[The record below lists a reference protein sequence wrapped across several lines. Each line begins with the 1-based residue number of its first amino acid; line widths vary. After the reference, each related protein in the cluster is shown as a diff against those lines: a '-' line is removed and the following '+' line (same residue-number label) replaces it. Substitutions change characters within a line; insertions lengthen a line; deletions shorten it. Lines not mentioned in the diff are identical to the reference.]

1 MDVPDAILLMGDEQW
16 QEIKSRLTAKF
27 NKMMKGLFRQKG
39 AQLDIN
45 ILASDEAQ
53 DFITTHAGILDAGF
67 QKVEMSDKMRE
78 RLTRS
83 NYIFS
88 GIKTFHELNEAF
100 PSMLDENGN
109 KKPFERFL
117 NDVQKINGTYNA
129 NYLHAEYNFVQAS
142 ATMAAKWE
150 QFSEDGDRYN
160 LQYRTAKDDKV
171 RPEHA
176 ALDGVTLPMSDTFW
190 ETYYPPNG
198 WNCFLPN
205 TPVLTANGWKH
216 IASIKKGDL
225 VIGGSGEFREV
236 TATLSRPFEGD
247 LVTIITKGAESTCTP
262 NHRFCTRRGWVAAEN
277 LHKGDIIIQVGE
289 RSPLHLLVHAVG
301 NTYTLLCYALM
312 ACIRKG
318 KAVASL
324 AVNHKPEFFNK
335 EIYDVA
341 SNKLA
346 NLEWK
351 AHCKEVASHDFFA
364 FTQWQTQCAHPLWM
378 KLASGKGI
386 FDRILSYRWSKQ
398 RRGALQFV
406 RYITNEAAIF
416 LGLTMAHVKSFSC
429 KFMVCLSKTFGC
441 ILSSFFRSNPLN
453 ADSCASMPDRDAQ
466 FAKNAMHSS
475 SVHLPIGNEPSEASL
490 LSDVSEFC
498 GIKDIHSFDGF
509 HSFFDF
515 LRNTFFHNRY
525 VLVEGKVTKK
535 NRNTKVFN
543 LSIDKDESY
552 IVPVGIA
559 HNCRCT
565 VVQVRKQKY
574 PATEHAEA
582 MSRGEEAMNG
592 ERYNIF
598 RFNSGK
604 QGKTMPDYNP
614 YTIKRC
620 NDCDVAKGKLKLSFV
635 PENNLC
641 ASCIKTRECWARRQE
656 DDPETF
662 YECETRRGKVRVSS
676 KHGKTEKKEN
686 VRVATYLAEK
696 HEHEIDLIANP
707 QNETSADSFNRTL
720 GIEQEYKVNT
730 TPTKSSIDN
739 LIRKGAKQADD
750 IVLFVD
756 SGTSLNDLSSALH
769 DRVRRTNLKTVM
781 IVIDEKDKTYTYD
794 EITAKGFKIRQADLK

>member
-1 MDVPDAILLMGDEQW
+1 MDVPDAIQLMSDKQW
-16 QEIKSRLTAKF
+16 QEIKSRLTGKF

-53 DFITTHAGILDAGF
+53 EFITTHAGILDGGF

-247 LVTIITKGAESTCTP
+247 LVTIITKGAKSTCTP

-378 KLASGKGI
+378 KLASGKEI

-416 LGLTMAHVKSFSC
+416 LGLTLAHVKSFSC

-475 SVHLPIGNEPSEASL
+475 SVHFPISNEPSEASL

-614 YTIKRC
+614 YTIRRC

-756 SGTSLNDLSSALH
+756 SGISLNDLSSALH